1 MMGPFHLSHA
11 RTVRQAS
18 TSEKAVEG
26 VSSSEM
32 GQLFSPFVVLSH
44 RLHYF
49 DNGLRTR
56 RAPSHL
62 DGRVT
67 PHYTTSLTATAETV
81 MLTRSLIHHPS
92 VAGTAE
98 TVMLARS
105 LLRHPSVAGTE
116 HRDTLSTTVRAPLS
130 GTFLQRLKEGCRKP
144 VLGVCLSACG
154 PQACSVFTGVFSRV
168 YWL

>member
-1 MMGPFHLSHA
+1 MGPFHLSHA

-49 DNGLRTR
+49 NNGLRTR

-105 LLRHPSVAGTE
+105 LLRHPSVAGTAE
-116 HRDTLSTTVRAPLS
+116 TVMLARSLIRHPSVAGTACRDRDVGTVTAPPPFS
-130 GTFLQRLKEGCRKP
+130 GW
-144 VLGVCLSACG
+144 
-154 PQACSVFTGVFSRV
+154 
-168 YWL
+168 Y

>member
-1 MMGPFHLSHA
+1 
-11 RTVRQAS
+11 
-18 TSEKAVEG
+18 
-26 VSSSEM
+26 M

-49 DNGLRTR
+49 NNGLRAR

-92 VAGTAE
+92 VGGTAE

-105 LLRHPSVAGTE
+105 LLRHPSMAGTVC
-116 HRDTLSTTVRAPLS
+116 RDRDVGTVTAPPPFS
-130 GTFLQRLKEGCRKP
+130 GWYSMQRP
-144 VLGVCLSACG
+144 
-154 PQACSVFTGVFSRV
+154 
-168 YWL
+168 